1 MGKKKNKSASTQNTA
16 QTPDAAQNGA
26 STPASVASAADQPD
40 ISAVDIALD
49 PDAQSGGVAAA
60 DSVEGVEDRIP
71 QETGKEKE
79 GSGKTEDEGDATD
92 QPDAGP
98 SARRATAELAAM
110 DDVQQ
115 AAEQK
120 IIPVAPSEASREDDA
135 ARVADAPNGSH
146 GRVENN
152 SPRSDDSHQTD
163 GDDRIRD
170 LEDELARVRDEK
182 DALDG
187 QYRGLLGKLTTMRKS
202 LGDKLREDAVCL
214 FTLLS
219 RCTVEGSGLLPDARQ
234 SSRA

>member
-60 DSVEGVEDRIP
+60 DSVEGVEDSIP

-92 QPDAGP
+92 QANAGP

-120 IIPVAPSEASREDDA
+120 IILVAPSEASRED
-135 ARVADAPNGSH
+135 DAPNGSH